1 MSICDTIEQRISTE
15 GVEFLRDDAELAGHA
30 AACPRC
36 ADLLTRLSQLN
47 TDLETLPRHDASD
60 GLVERVLEQ
69 VRDADPVT
77 VLPVKRRWLRVFST
91 AAMLVLTFGVLSAI
105 FMPAYQTYRRA
116 DTTEANLPY
125 SVSSTEVI
133 GLRGTNVGEELA
145 DEKGLTEYYDQY
157 AEDESS
163 VRNERKRMAEEV
175 AKLAQSEQLV
185 ANLDGLVSGAEP
197 LGMKQDGE
205 SLITGLDRD
214 RLSQLDNERRVLAN
228 LSRDYRGELDSFEPR
243 FSGRAKEAA
252 QDKQNRELLRSEPE
266 IIGADTGAVA
276 GGYALEAPA
285 QASEKRKNELI
296 ANSLPR
302 GDSPAPAKSVDD
314 EGAAMAT
321 PAPGASRAASEFL
334 TERDRLSGLEFKPA
348 TGYWANTYVPGDAS
362 IRYLQSQLERWADDG
377 TRLSALSAHL
387 VQTVMPNRQPFD
399 APGRA
404 SLDVFMH
411 SDKMSIEGVTRMRV
425 QIGIKAADRKGGH
438 RPSMN
443 VAVVVDPRT
452 RLDAQVQDRI
462 GGLLRALGEAGQ
474 PGDNF
479 SLLAAGDQGVLIAPG
494 EFRHGTIEVAL
505 GQLFEDG
512 ASGAETG
519 LSLPQ
524 TISLAAQQIETS
536 RSGQGALGTNLVLLL
551 STAPIGDELGELQ
564 AAVHRNALG
573 SIALSVVSLGGSA
586 DLSELDSLVLL
597 GQGHRRIFAAGDDA
611 RAVIEGEL
619 RAASRAVARALR
631 LRIRLADGVK
641 LVDVMGS
648 RSLAEEQAERV
659 REAETSIDQTL
670 ARELGIEADRGEDE
684 EGIQIVI
691 PSFYAGDHHV
701 ILLDVV
707 VDAPGPV
714 ADVTLRYKDLLERE
728 NGVARAALS
737 VASGNRAAGLLELNV
752 LKNQVTYLVTESAR
766 RASQAISAGDLSA
779 ARADL
784 EHMRLLVQGLRAQV
798 PGWRDDG
805 ELRADESL
813 LAAFVEVLSP
823 RVVASLGERRR
834 LADSLA
840 YVAARRLLP
849 AYEPER

>member
-1 MSICDTIEQRISTE
+1 MPICDTIEQRIATE
-15 GVEFLRDDAELAGHA
+15 GVEFLRDDTELAGHVA
-30 AACPRC
+30 VCPRC
-36 ADLLTRLSQLN
+36 SDLLARLSGLDADL
-47 TDLETLPRHDASD
+47 EALPRHDASD
-60 GLVERVLEQ
+60 EMVERVLDQ
-69 VRDADPVT
+69 VRETDPVT

-91 AAMLVLTFGVLSAI
+91 AAVLVLTFGVLSAM
-105 FMPAYQTYRRA
+105 FMPAYQTYRQPA
-116 DTTEANLPY
+116 DTTEAKLPS

-133 GLRGTNVGEELA
+133 GLRETNVAEEFA
-145 DEKGLTEYYDQY
+145 DEKGL
-157 AEDESS
+157 AEHFKPLQSPVQE
-163 VRNERKRMAEEV
+163 EQKRMAEEV

-197 LGMKQDGE
+197 LGMKQDGDG
-205 SLITGLDRD
+205 LTTGLDRD
-214 RLSQLDNERRVLAN
+214 RLSQLDNERRALAN
-228 LSRDYRGELDSFEPR
+228 LSRDYRGELDSFEPQ
-243 FSGRAKEAA
+243 FSARAKEAA
-252 QDKQNRELLRSEPE
+252 QDKQNRQLPESEPE
-266 IIGADTGAVA
+266 IIEVETAAVA
-276 GGYALEAPA
+276 GGYAAEVPA
-285 QASEKRKNELI
+285 EKSAKRKNELV
-296 ANSLPR
+296 ADALPR
-302 GDSPAPAKSVDD
+302 VDSPAPAKSVDD
-314 EGAAMAT
+314 EGAGTVTALL
-321 PAPGASRAASEFL
+321 GARRAAYDFL
-334 TERDRLSGLEFKPA
+334 TERDRLSGLEFKSA

-362 IRYLQSQLERWADDG
+362 IRYLESQLERWADDG

-411 SDKMSIEGVTRMRV
+411 SDKMSIDGVTRMRV

-452 RLDAQVQDRI
+452 RLDAPVRDRI

-479 SLLAAGDQGVLIAPG
+479 SLLAAGDKSVLIAPG

-505 GQLFEDG
+505 GQLFEDKV
-512 ASGAETG
+512 STVTEPG

-524 TISLAAQQIETS
+524 TINLAARQIETS

-551 STAPIGDELGELQ
+551 SASPLGDELDELQ
-564 AAVHRNALG
+564 TAVHRNAVRG
-573 SIALSVVSLGGSA
+573 IGLSVVSLGGST
-586 DLSELDSLVLL
+586 DLGELDSLVLL
-597 GQGHRRIFAAGDDA
+597 GQGHRRIFAASDDA

-619 RAASRAVARALR
+619 RAASRAVARAVR
-631 LRIRLADGVK
+631 LRIRLADGVQ
-641 LVDVMGS
+641 LVDVLGS
-648 RSLAEEQAERV
+648 RSLEEDRAQRV

-701 ILLDVV
+701 ILLDLV

-714 ADVTLRYKDLLERE
+714 ADVTIRYKDLLERE

-766 RASQAISAGDLSA
+766 RASQAISVGDLSA

-784 EHMRLLVQGLRAQV
+784 EHMRLLVEGLRAQV
-798 PGWRDDG
+798 PGWRDDA
-805 ELRADESL
+805 ELLSDESM

-823 RVVASLGERRR
+823 RVAASHGERRR

-849 AYEPER
+849 AYESER